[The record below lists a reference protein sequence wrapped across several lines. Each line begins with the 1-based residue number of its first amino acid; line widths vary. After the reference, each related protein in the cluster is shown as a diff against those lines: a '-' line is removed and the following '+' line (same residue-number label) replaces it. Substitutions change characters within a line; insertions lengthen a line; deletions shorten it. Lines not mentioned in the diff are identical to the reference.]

1 MQLLFLETNIRRL
14 RQMDSDKSK
23 EKGGKTPAKFFRRNK
38 PDFPLPGVSC
48 CTSDSSI
55 AGIPPV
61 PASCRV
67 TQEMWGAEFLTLKMC
82 RKSKSRISQTRTSQ
96 QSLADAE
103 EMLETC
109 PFLPSSANHSS
120 RPLQRSRS
128 KPPASSL
135 AVN

>member
-1 MQLLFLETNIRRL
+1 MELLFLETNIRRL

-23 EKGGKTPAKFFRRNK
+23 EKGEKPQQSFSEGINPIFRCLGYLVA
-38 PDFPLPGVSC
+38 PLTAASPGSHQC
-48 CTSDSSI
+48 LL
-55 AGIPPV
+55 A
-61 PASCRV
+61 AV
-67 TQEMWGAEFLTLKMC
+67 TQETWGAEFLTLKMC
-82 RKSKSRISQTRTSQ
+82 RKSKSRISQTRTTQ

-109 PFLPSSANHSS
+109 PFLPSSANQSS